1 MDCQDCSHEEA
12 SVVFTQVV
20 DKDKFVFH
28 LCKSCAAK
36 RSGEV
41 NSETIAV
48 STFAFPAEEEKVA
61 DLVCPTC
68 GTTFAELRKSGRFGC
83 ADCYEAFD
91 SVLPGVF
98 KQIHGLDL
106 HKTDEEAP
114 GDEALQER
122 KLSVLQE
129 QLDQAVSEEAF
140 EEAAK
145 LRDQISKLKGHAGVL

>member
-1 MDCQDCSHEEA
+1 M
-12 SVVFTQVV
+12 VFTQVV

-48 STFAFPAEEEKVA
+48 STFTFPAVEENVA
-61 DLVCPTC
+61 DLVCPSC
-68 GTTFAELRKSGRFGC
+68 GTTFAELRKAGKFGC
-83 ADCYEAFD
+83 AGCYEAFD
-91 SVLPGVF
+91 TELHGVF
-98 KQIHGLDL
+98 KQIHGLEV
-106 HKTDEEAP
+106 HKADEVTQE
-114 GDEALQER
+114 DALQER

-129 QLDQAVSEEAF
+129 QLDLAVSEEAF
-140 EEAAK
+140 AEAAK